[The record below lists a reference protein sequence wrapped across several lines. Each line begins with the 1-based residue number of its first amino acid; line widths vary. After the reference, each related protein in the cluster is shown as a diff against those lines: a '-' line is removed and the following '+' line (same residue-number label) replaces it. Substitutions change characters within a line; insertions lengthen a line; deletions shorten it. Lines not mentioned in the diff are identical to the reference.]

1 MNNKTLEM
9 SDLSLSNFQD
19 RTRNDKREKRQSR
32 GKISIEDGLKI
43 FEKRLYIYIYRKC
56 TKRQNRLFLFVHSL
70 HRDIQTRCRRIRY
83 IDRVEF

>member
-43 FEKRLYIYIYRKC
+43 FEKRLYIYIYISKVYEK
-56 TKRQNRLFLFVHSL
+56 TEQAFLVRPFIPS
-70 HRDIQTRCRRIRY
+70 
-83 IDRVEF
+83 